1 MQTKNVQ
8 KYQKPNLIKTI
19 ITDVLVLVILGTSIT
34 FLYWV
39 YNYSNWFPIRN
50 FNVMTQSGTL
60 QHVSADEIN
69 TLLEPYRSGVNFL
82 SINLNEVK
90 EQFEQKNWIDEV
102 EVDRSW
108 PDTIKIV
115 ISEREPLAR
124 WKSQEKTN
132 KSYLVD
138 NKGNLFQGEVK
149 DSLIWFE
156 GAPNTEKIIFDL
168 YQQIYPLL
176 KQHDVNVNKL
186 EYTTRSTWV
195 LHVNDGI
202 KIYLGRENILSKLS
216 QLLGVWNELLKSDS
230 RPIQEVHMEYRNG
243 FSVKY

>member
-69 TLLEPYRSGVNFL
+69 TLLEPYRGGVNFL

-124 WKSQEKTN
+124 WKSQ
-132 KSYLVD
+132 
-138 NKGNLFQGEVK
+138 
-149 DSLIWFE
+149 
-156 GAPNTEKIIFDL
+156 
-168 YQQIYPLL
+168 
-176 KQHDVNVNKL
+176 
-186 EYTTRSTWV
+186 
-195 LHVNDGI
+195 
-202 KIYLGRENILSKLS
+202 
-216 QLLGVWNELLKSDS
+216 
-230 RPIQEVHMEYRNG
+230 
-243 FSVKY
+243 